1 MIVETK
7 EELQKRLQKELQ
19 ERLRSTAIQA
29 VTDLEG
35 IDNIS
40 DAAKYVPVQYFG
52 VMAGKNGDS
61 YKDGTFVVQKHNIVA
76 IKRYVKAALAL
87 PVDLT
92 LIERQL
98 GYIRSGREGLEPADI
113 QSLHQKIHQHA
124 LSWGT
129 LERDTKDLGGRLDLF
144 SRGFIN
150 TGNLIVDHLKRFQGY
165 KDLTGTIDTLT
176 EGERAEMAA
185 IPLGSSATEKVEN
198 LDKYFTRMKSDIE
211 SFCRRISAVKAL
223 ATEFSRKIT
232 EDLLPLVEAK
242 LSDVERAGV
251 DQVAEEEQLRVEI
264 KELDERIAE
273 KLKEYDSLVGYAF
286 TGLVFGPIGVAIT
299 GGIFGS
305 KAEATRAE
313 KNSLIETRDN
323 LLKTM
328 DKARL
333 SKLLMELRIRL
344 ENMKSQMID
353 AEQGAKN
360 LEDVWAIIWMNVEE
374 SRERLFEV
382 DNAFDLSLL
391 VMDIQAVVAPWETIK
406 GHAANLSRV
415 FNSVVD

>member
-1 MIVETK
+1 MITESK
-7 EELQKRLQKELQ
+7 MELQDKLK
-19 ERLRSTAIQA
+19 SIASQA
-29 VTDLEG
+29 VAEMEG
-35 IDNIS
+35 ISNLS

-52 VMAGKNGDS
+52 VMAGENGSS
-61 YKDGTFVVQKHNIVA
+61 YRGGTFIVQKQNIVA

-92 LIERQL
+92 PIERQL
-98 GYIRSGREGLEPADI
+98 GYIKSGREGLEPADI
-113 QSLHQKIHQHA
+113 QNLHQRIHQHA

-144 SRGFIN
+144 SSGFIR
-150 TGNLIVDHLKRFQGY
+150 TGSLVVEHLKGFQGY
-165 KDLTGTIDTLT
+165 KDLSGTIHTLT
-176 EGERAEMAA
+176 EVERAQMAA
-185 IPLGSSATEKVEN
+185 IPLGNSDIGKVES
-198 LDKYFTRMKSDIE
+198 LEKYLARMKNDIE
-211 SFCRRISAVKAL
+211 NFCRRISAVKAL

-232 EDLLPLVEAK
+232 EDLLPLVNTK
-242 LSDVERAGV
+242 LSDVERAGL

-264 KELDERIAE
+264 KELDRRIAE
-273 KLKEYDSLVGYAF
+273 KIKEYDSLVGYAF

-313 KNSLIETRDN
+313 KNSLIEARDN
-323 LLKTM
+323 LLKEM

-333 SKLLMELRIRL
+333 SKLLMDLRVRL
-344 ENMKSQMID
+344 ENMRSQMID

-374 SRERLFEV
+374 SRVRLSLM
-382 DNAFDLSLL
+382 DNAFDLNFL
-391 VMDIQAVVAPWETIK
+391 VMDIQDVVAPWETIK
-406 GHAANLSRV
+406 GYAANLSEM

>member
-1 MIVETK
+1 MNAETK
-7 EELQKRLQKELQ
+7 MELQDRLKL
-19 ERLRSTAIQA
+19 TARQA
-29 VTDLEG
+29 VAEMEG
-35 IDNIS
+35 VS
-40 DAAKYVPVQYFG
+40 TVSEAAKYVPVQYFG
-52 VMAGKNGDS
+52 VMAGEKGS
-61 YKDGTFVVQKHNIVA
+61 AYKGGTFIVQKHNIVA

-92 LIERQL
+92 PIERQL

-113 QSLHQKIHQHA
+113 QNLHQRIHQHA

-144 SRGFIN
+144 SSGFIR
-150 TGNLIVDHLKRFQGY
+150 TGNLVVEHLKSFQGY
-165 KDLTGTIDTLT
+165 KDLSGTIETLT
-176 EGERAEMAA
+176 ALERAQMAA
-185 IPLGSSATEKVEN
+185 IPLGNSDTDKVES
-198 LDKYFTRMKSDIE
+198 LEKYLARMKNDIE

-232 EDLLPLVEAK
+232 EDLLPLVKAK
-242 LSDVERAGV
+242 LSDVERAGF
-251 DQVAEEEQLRVEI
+251 DRVAEEEQLRAEI
-264 KELDERIAE
+264 KELDKRIAE

-305 KAEATRAE
+305 KAEATKAE
-313 KNSLIETRDN
+313 KNSLIEARDN
-323 LLKTM
+323 LLKDM

-333 SKLLMELRIRL
+333 SKLLMELRMRL
-344 ENMKSQMID
+344 ENMKSQMVD

-360 LEDVWAIIWMNVEE
+360 LEDVWAIIWMNIEE
-374 SRERLFEV
+374 SRVRLFEM

-391 VMDIQAVVAPWETIK
+391 VMDIQDVVGPWETIK
-406 GHAANLSRV
+406 GYAANLSEV

>member
-1 MIVETK
+1 MNVEAK
-7 EELQKRLQKELQ
+7 MDLQ
-19 ERLRSTAIQA
+19 ERLKLTAHQA
-29 VTDLEG
+29 VAELEG
-35 IDNIS
+35 IS
-40 DAAKYVPVQYFG
+40 TVTDAAKYVPVQYFG
-52 VMAGKNGDS
+52 VMAGESGPS
-61 YKDGTFVVQKHNIVA
+61 YQDGTFIVQKHNIVA
-76 IKRYVKAALAL
+76 IKRYVNAALAL

-92 LIERQL
+92 AIERQL
-98 GYIRSGREGLEPADI
+98 GYIRSDKEGLEPADI
-113 QSLHQKIHQHA
+113 QNLHQKIHQHA

-144 SRGFIN
+144 SSGFIR
-150 TGNLIVDHLKRFQGY
+150 TGNLIVEHLKSFQGY
-165 KDLTGTIDTLT
+165 EDLTGTIDTLT
-176 EGERAEMAA
+176 EVERARMAA
-185 IPLGSSATEKVEN
+185 IPLGNSATEKVEN
-198 LDKYFTRMKSDIE
+198 LNRYFTRMKDDIE

-223 ATEFSRKIT
+223 ATEFSRKIS
-232 EDLLPLVEAK
+232 EDLLPLVKAK
-242 LSDVERAGV
+242 LSDAERAGF

-264 KELDERIAE
+264 KGLDERIAE

-323 LLKTM
+323 VLKNM

-333 SKLLMELRIRL
+333 SKLLMALRIRL

-374 SRERLFEV
+374 SRVRLSEV

-391 VMDIQAVVAPWETIK
+391 VLDIQGVVAPWETIK
-406 GHAANLSRV
+406 GHAANLSYV